1 MRTLLAHDF
10 YVNFIQN
17 VPTKWQAGVNY
28 LTYWG
33 KNQFLADR
41 DFFGAY
47 LTRNF

>member
-1 MRTLLAHDF
+1 MNF

-17 VPTKWQAGVNY
+17 VPTKWQASVNY

-33 KNQFLADR
+33 AHQFLADR
-41 DFFGAY
+41 DFIGAY